1 MITIDKILRS
11 IEHYISIGKNHFILY
26 PYGKRGEL
34 VEHLIKT
41 NYQDTVY
48 ILADNYLKKDGI
60 YPVEQL
66 RNFSEDYVLLLC
78 TDNPDIYED
87 IRRNLKENFSGEI
100 CDLAQTDTKGQDI
113 SFHFASPKM
122 EIEEI
127 SSEQRKAVFDRTK
140 RAWKKLGEEEPY
152 FSVITH
158 EELKTQNITKEVLSK
173 FFLSGRAKTAE
184 ICASLERND
193 IGEPENMHI
202 LELGCGCGRIT
213 KSLAERFGRVTAI
226 DISEGNLKI
235 AKEHVV
241 SDNVEFILIREVEE
255 YLKLPRAD
263 VIYSVIVLQHNCPP
277 IIEYILNAMM
287 DRLNPGG
294 VFMFQVPTYLNG
306 YSFVYE
312 DYMKQPES
320 MEMHCFP
327 QNRIFEIAYANH
339 CVPLE
344 VFPYNSTGR
353 SDNSTMFLF
362 RKDKGHEYESRH

>member
-1 MITIDKILRS
+1 M
-11 IEHYISIGKNHFILY
+11 
-26 PYGKRGEL
+26 
-34 VEHLIKT
+34 
-41 NYQDTVY
+41 Q
-48 ILADNYLKKDGI
+48 
-60 YPVEQL
+60 
-66 RNFSEDYVLLLC
+66 
-78 TDNPDIYED
+78 
-87 IRRNLKENFSGEI
+87 
-100 CDLAQTDTKGQDI
+100 
-113 SFHFASPKM
+113 
-122 EIEEI
+122 IEEI
-127 SSEQRKAVFDRTK
+127 SLEQRAAVFDRTK

-158 EELKTQNITKEVLSK
+158 EELKTQNITQEVLSR

-184 ICASLERND
+184 ICASMERND
-193 IGEPENMHI
+193 MGEPEQLHI

-213 KSLAERFGRVTAI
+213 KSLAERFGRVTAV

-235 AKEHVV
+235 ARENVV
-241 SDNVEFILIREVEE
+241 SDNVEFVLIEEVEE
-255 YLKLPRAD
+255 YLTLPRAD

-277 IIEYILNAMM
+277 IIEYILKAMM

-312 DYMKQPES
+312 DYMRQAEG

-339 CVPLE
+339 CIPLE

-353 SDNSTMFLF
+353 SDNSMMFLF
-362 RKDKGHEYESRH
+362 RKEKGQVYES

>member
-1 MITIDKILRS
+1 MITMDKIFRS
-11 IEHYISIGKNHFILY
+11 IEHYISIGKKHFILY
-26 PYGKRGEL
+26 PYGTWGKR
-34 VEHLIKT
+34 VEHIIKN
-41 NYQDTVY
+41 NYPDIEY

-60 YPVEQL
+60 YSVGQL
-66 RNFSEDYVLLLC
+66 KNFPEDYILFLC
-78 TDNPDIYED
+78 TDRPDLQED
-87 IRRNLKENFSGEI
+87 IHNSLKGNFSGKI
-100 CDLAQTDTKGQDI
+100 CDFAQPETEECSIT
-113 SFHFASPKM
+113 FHFANPKM
-122 EIEEI
+122 QIEEI
-127 SSEQRKAVFDRTK
+127 SPQQRKAVFERTK

-158 EELKTQNITKEVLSK
+158 EEMKTQNITKETLSD

-193 IGEPENMHI
+193 IGAPGQLHI

-213 KSLAERFGRVTAI
+213 KSLAERFGHVTAI

-241 SDNVEFILIREVEE
+241 SDHVEFVLIKEVEE

-277 IIEYILNAMM
+277 VIEYILRAMM

-294 VFMFQVPTYLNG
+294 LFMFQIPTYLNG

-312 DYMKQPES
+312 DYMKRPEG

-327 QNRIFEIAYANH
+327 QNRIFEIAYASH

-353 SDNSTMFLF
+353 SDNSMMFLLQ
-362 RKDKGHEYESRH
+362 KDKGQFYES